1 MSFEELL
8 ALWQGAEAAAL
19 QGDRDAARA
28 FATYRR
34 ERTEAARARL
44 SQALA
49 ARDRCRAALRSLARD
64 AHAWFAAASAARNI
78 PSWARNAGGVQP
90 ESS

>member
-1 MSFEELL
+1 MGFEELL
-8 ALWQGAEAAAL
+8 ALWESAEAAARD
-19 QGDRDAARA
+19 GDRDIARA
-28 FATYRR
+28 FAGYRQ

-49 ARDRCRAALRSLARD
+49 GRDRCRAALRSLARD
-64 AHAWFAAASAARNI
+64 VQTWLADAAAARNI
-78 PSWARNAGGVQP
+78 PSRARSARRMQP